1 MTSTRLLLLGGVL
14 TLAGWAGASEA
25 PAGDGG
31 QIYDLPRLE
40 QLARGG
46 SPVVMSAAASVRS
59 AEARVT
65 TASALPNPDIEW
77 LAGQTRARAPGA
89 VNGDA
94 SSLGVTLPLD
104 LPHVRWPRQAVARA
118 GLDAARAGRDT
129 AENEL
134 LASVRNRY
142 YEILRREAELRL
154 AREDQGITDGIR
166 NRIEARVKS
175 GETGRYELI
184 KAEAEALNA
193 MKATQTAELRVRQ
206 ARLALRL
213 HVGPT
218 LPADFT
224 LAGTLE
230 GVPELPPLADLH
242 REMTARNPDL
252 VRARAD
258 VERQRQQLRLER
270 GLRWPALALK
280 ATREQDSEI
289 RNERIGVSATLP
301 LLNWRRGPI
310 AEAGAELQRSRH
322 DLAAREHLLNQ
333 AVDVA
338 AQQYQ
343 IARNQVS
350 ALESG
355 ILRNAE
361 ATLNVAQLAYRYGE
375 RSYLDVLDAQRVYR
389 AARQDLISARYELAA
404 AWTEIERLRATAIG
418 DETP

>member
-1 MTSTRLLLLGGVL
+1 MTSTRLLLGSVL
-14 TLAGWAGASEA
+14 TLVAVAAGASEA
-25 PAGDGG
+25 PADNG
-31 QIYDLPRLE
+31 QTYDLPRLE

-89 VNGDA
+89 VSGDA
-94 SSLGVTLPLD
+94 SSLGITLPLD

-118 GLDAARAGRDT
+118 GLDAARAGRNT

-154 AREDQGITDGIR
+154 AREDQAITDGIR
-166 NRIEARVKS
+166 NRIEARVTS

-193 MKATQTAELRVRQ
+193 LKATQTAELRVRQ

-230 GVPELPPLADLH
+230 GVPELPPVATLH
-242 REMTARNPDL
+242 SEMATRNPDL
-252 VRARAD
+252 VRARAE

-280 ATREQDSEI
+280 AARDQDSEM

-310 AEAGAELQRSRH
+310 AEASAELQRSNH
-322 DLAAREHLLNQ
+322 DLAARQHLLTQ